1 MLYNLTNLD
10 RDDSE
15 VVKTTQSPARW
26 AARLV
31 LVGSHVT
38 LQGLDPVG
46 LGESFYL
53 DIVDMGDRA
62 LRALGRPAQGVY
74 GVVGG
79 NGCAGVVG
87 PRLQFR

>member
-1 MLYNLTNLD
+1 VLYNLTNLD

-62 LRALGRPAQGVY
+62 LRALGQPAQVY
-74 GVVGG
+74 TEWWEGMDVLEWLDRG
-79 NGCAGVVG
+79 
-87 PRLQFR
+87 RRFR